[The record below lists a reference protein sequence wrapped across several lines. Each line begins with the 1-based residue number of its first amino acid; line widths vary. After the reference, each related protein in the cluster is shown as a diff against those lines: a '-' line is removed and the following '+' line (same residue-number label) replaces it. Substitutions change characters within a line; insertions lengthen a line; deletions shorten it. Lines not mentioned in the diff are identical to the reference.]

1 MCVSCRMYECK
12 VCFVYVM
19 LVYKYGIQICS
30 TRDYAVFLT
39 ACCFTDYDRTMFI
52 ADIREAVLEVR

>member
-1 MCVSCRMYECK
+1 MYECK